1 MKAIKKIVTIGPEST
16 GKSTLAQLLA
26 KHYNTLWVPEYARQ
40 YLEENG
46 TAYEYSDLQLI
57 AEGQV
62 AGEDRITASLNQQLQ
77 HDEDHSPFLFI
88 DTDLY
93 VIKVWSEY
101 VFNRCDNRWLR
112 QIAER
117 KYDGYLLCAT
127 DLPWQADELREY
139 PNQEIRDEL
148 FEHYKDLLINQP
160 LPWCT
165 ISGDYDERFQ
175 KAVVFVDSFA

>member
-16 GKSTLAQLLA
+16 GKSTLAELLA
-26 KHYNTLWVPEYARQ
+26 KHYDTLWVPEYARQ

-46 TAYEYSDLQLI
+46 ADYTFGDLHKI
-57 AEGQV
+57 AEGQI
-62 AGEDRITASLNQQLQ
+62 AQEEKIAAELHQRIQN
-77 HDEDHSPFLFI
+77 DEKQFPILFI

-101 VFNRCDNRWLR
+101 VFNQCDNRCLR
-112 QIAER
+112 QIAQR

-127 DLPWQADELREY
+127 DLPWQKDELREY
-139 PNQEIRDEL
+139 PNQEVRDEL
-148 FEHYKDLLINQP
+148 FKHYKDLLINQP

-165 ISGDYDERFQ
+165 ISGDYEERLQ
-175 KAVVFVDSFA
+175 QGITFVDGLL